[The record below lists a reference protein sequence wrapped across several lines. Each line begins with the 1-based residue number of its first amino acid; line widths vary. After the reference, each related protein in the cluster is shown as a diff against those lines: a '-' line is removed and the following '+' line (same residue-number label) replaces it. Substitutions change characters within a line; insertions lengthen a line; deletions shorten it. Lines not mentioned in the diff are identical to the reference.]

1 MYTEVIRCQAP
12 ESGVQ
17 QAETG
22 VIQRGLSATETL
34 IWSDQGNSVGFIFE
48 KI

>member
-34 IWSDQGNSVGFIFE
+34 IRNDQGNSVGFIFE